1 MSDLP
6 VNTIKELDP
15 DLRPQERALEYGVET
30 LRTHELLALI
40 LRSGRPGHPITTITA
55 DLLENSSNS
64 LHILGRKS
72 FNELKQTNGLGT
84 VKCLQV
90 AAIMELAKRYYSE
103 DNTSLQPV
111 IRQSSDIDRL
121 MRTTLGS
128 LPQEEIWIVTLS
140 RANRVINKHLI
151 TRGSA
156 VASVFD
162 LKRCLKI
169 ALLDDAQSLILCHNH
184 PSGNLRPSP
193 QDDNITRQLASACK
207 QMELR
212 LLDHVIFAH
221 TGFYS
226 YMDNGKL
233 P

>member
-1 MSDLP
+1 MSDIP

-140 RANRVINKHLI
+140 RANRVINKH
-151 TRGSA
+151 
-156 VASVFD
+156 
-162 LKRCLKI
+162 
-169 ALLDDAQSLILCHNH
+169 
-184 PSGNLRPSP
+184 
-193 QDDNITRQLASACK
+193 
-207 QMELR
+207 
-212 LLDHVIFAH
+212 
-221 TGFYS
+221 
-226 YMDNGKL
+226 
-233 P
+233 

>member
-1 MSDLP
+1 MSDLS

-15 DLRPQERALEYGVET
+15 ELRPQERALEYGVES

-40 LRSGRPGHPITTITA
+40 LRTGQPGCPITAITA
-55 DLLENSSNS
+55 DLLENSSHS

-72 FNELKQTNGLGT
+72 FGELKQIKGLGT

-103 DNTSLQPV
+103 DNTSRQPV

-121 MRTTLGS
+121 MRPALGS
-128 LPQEEIWIVTLS
+128 LPHEEIWLVTLS
-140 RANRVINKHLI
+140 RSNRVINKHLI

-162 LKRCLKI
+162 LKRCLKT
-169 ALLDDAQSLILCHNH
+169 ALLDDAQSVILCHNH
-184 PSGNLRPSP
+184 PSGNLEPSP
-193 QDDNITRQLASACK
+193 QDDNITRQLATACR

-212 LLDHVIFAH
+212 MLDHVIMAH
-221 TGFYS
+221 SGYYS
-226 YMDNGKL
+226 YSDHGKL
-233 P
+233 T